1 MGTMIF
7 VTVHVSRLLIESFVE
22 NDQLNILETLLGLYI
37 NKSY

>member
-7 VTVHVSRLLIESFVE
+7 VTVSRLLIESFVE